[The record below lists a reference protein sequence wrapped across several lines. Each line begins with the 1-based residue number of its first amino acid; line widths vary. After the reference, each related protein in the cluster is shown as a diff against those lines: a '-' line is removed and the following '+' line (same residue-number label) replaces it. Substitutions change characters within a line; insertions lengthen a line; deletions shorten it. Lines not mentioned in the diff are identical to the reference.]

1 MNKQIKTDYM
11 IKGMIEDFRKKPNHK
26 LLDQIIGL
34 KFKHIR
40 LKKDITAEAV
50 VQDNKIYFYSG
61 VNRNACVE
69 LNKKIGEL
77 EAKSLTLSNTLG
89 ILPPPIKIYINSGGG
104 TIVSGIASMDTMIRC
119 KVPIETYVDG
129 FSASAATFL
138 TVVGEKRYM
147 SRNSYMLV
155 HQLSSTFWGTYSNFE
170 DEKKNLDL
178 MMKTIKDIYKKY
190 TKLPMKKL
198 DKILKHDL
206 MWDAKTCLE
215 YGLID
220 EIL

>member
-1 MNKQIKTDYM
+1 MERHWGEKQKQAP
-11 IKGMIEDFRKKPNHK
+11 RKA
-26 LLDQIIGL
+26 GGEASE
-34 KFKHIR
+34 KHIS
-40 LKKDITAEAV
+40 

-89 ILPPPIKIYINSGGG
+89 ILPPPIKIFINSGGG
-104 TIVSGIASMDTMIRC
+104 SIVSGIASMDTILRC
-119 KVPIETYVDG
+119 QVPIETYVDG

-138 TVVGEKRYM
+138 TVVGKKRYM

-155 HQLSSTFWGTYSNFE
+155 HQLSSTFWGTYANFE

-178 MMKTIKDIYKKY
+178 IMRTIKDVYKKY

-198 DKILKHDL
+198 NDILKHDL

-220 EIL
+220 EII

>member
-1 MNKQIKTDYM
+1 MDKHWGEKKVAPN
-11 IKGMIEDFRKKPNHK
+11 RKSANTSNE
-26 LLDQIIGL
+26 
-34 KFKHIR
+34 KHIS
-40 LKKDITAEAV
+40 

-77 EAKSLTLSNTLG
+77 ESKSLTLSKTLG
-89 ILPPPIKIYINSGGG
+89 ILPPPIKIFINSGGG
-104 TIVSGIASMDTMIRC
+104 TIVSGIASMDTILRC
-119 KVPIETYVDG
+119 QVPVHTYVDG

-138 TVVGEKRYM
+138 TVVGEERYM

-155 HQLSSTFWGTYSNFE
+155 HQLSSTFWGTYANFE
-170 DEKKNLDL
+170 DEKKNLDM
-178 MMKTIKDIYKKY
+178 MMKTIKDVYKKY

-198 DKILKHDL
+198 DEILKHDL

-220 EIL
+220 EIV